1 MTYQMANLIAGK
13 RRTSA
18 LICQPIFDKTVDG
31 RIFSDF
37 LTVFRF
43 PAGRDSRVIKQNLK
57 ARILVALTV
66 FCAVL
71 FRVLGRT
78 TPYHMQFGIMRTMT
92 YIGLY
97 IGWGI
102 SVSNRN
108 STATMVLLL
117 LGDAVYSAV
126 FCVFSHLTR

>member
-18 LICQPIFDKTVDG
+18 LIWQPIFDKTVDG

-66 FCAVL
+66 
-71 FRVLGRT
+71 
-78 TPYHMQFGIMRTMT
+78 
-92 YIGLY
+92 
-97 IGWGI
+97 
-102 SVSNRN
+102 
-108 STATMVLLL
+108 
-117 LGDAVYSAV
+117 SALS
-126 FCVFSHLTR
+126 FSAFWEGQPLITCSLESCEL

>member
-1 MTYQMANLIAGK
+1 M
-13 RRTSA
+13 
-18 LICQPIFDKTVDG
+18 
-31 RIFSDF
+31 
-37 LTVFRF
+37 
-43 PAGRDSRVIKQNLK
+43 IKQNLK

-78 TPYHMQFGIMRTMT
+78 TPYPMLFGIMRTMT
-92 YIGLY
+92 YIGMF

-108 STATMVLLL
+108 STATIVLLL
-117 LGDAVYSAV
+117 LADAVYSAV
-126 FCVFSHLTR
+126 FCVFSHLAWRAGELQAVEKDAALMLTCSIVYAFIYASGAE

>member
-1 MTYQMANLIAGK
+1 MASFF
-13 RRTSA
+13 SA
-18 LICQPIFDKTVDG
+18 
-31 RIFSDF
+31 F

-43 PAGRDSRVIKQNLK
+43 PAGRYSRVIKQNLK

-78 TPYHMQFGIMRTMT
+78 TPYPMLFGIMRTMT

-102 SVSNRN
+102 SVSKRVIQEQVRHYLV
-108 STATMVLLL
+108 SVSGLMVFWF
-117 LGDAVYSAV
+117 VIRSI
-126 FCVFSHLTR
+126 